1 MKTYRKI
8 PNIFEFDSL
17 TRKPIRIAE
26 PFLTLKDIQWVG
38 TEKVDGINIRV
49 YWDGYRISI
58 AGRTDKAE
66 IPPHLYKYLSDLF
79 LTPEMESL
87 FEQTFGDKEVY
98 IFDEGYGAKIQ
109 KNGELYSEAPKF
121 IVFDVTVDGNELS
134 LMNISNVALKLGLS
148 MADVVFQGTLEEAI
162 AYVKQHPSS
171 HLNGGAHEMEGLVLS
186 PLAAKLYDKN
196 GDIIKCKCKWREVK
210 EWNN

>member
-1 MKTYRKI
+1 
-8 PNIFEFDSL
+8 
-17 TRKPIRIAE
+17 
-26 PFLTLKDIQWVG
+26 
-38 TEKVDGINIRV
+38 
-49 YWDGYRISI
+49 
-58 AGRTDKAE
+58 
-66 IPPHLYKYLSDLF
+66 
-79 LTPEMESL
+79 MESL

-162 AYVKQHPSS
+162 AYVKQHPGS
-171 HLNGGAHEMEGLVLS
+171 HLNGGTHEMEGLVLS

>member
-8 PNIFEFDSL
+8 PNIFEFDNL

-38 TEKVDGINIRV
+38 TEKVDGTNIRV

-58 AGRTDKAE
+58 AGRTDKAK

-87 FEQTFGDKEVY
+87 FEQTFGDKEAY
-98 IFDEGYGAKIQ
+98 IFGEGYGAKIQ

-134 LMNISNVALKLGLS
+134 LVNISDVALKLGLS
-148 MADVVFQGTLEEAI
+148 MVDVVFHGTLEEAI
-162 AYVKQHPSS
+162 TYVKQHPNSY
-171 HLNGGAHEMEGLVLS
+171 LNGGTHEMEGLVLS

>member
-1 MKTYRKI
+1 M
-8 PNIFEFDSL
+8 
-17 TRKPIRIAE
+17 
-26 PFLTLKDIQWVG
+26 TLKDIQWVG
-38 TEKVDGINIRV
+38 TEKVDGTNIRV

-98 IFDEGYGAKIQ
+98 IFGEGYGAKIQ
-109 KNGELYSEAPKF
+109 KNGELYSETPKF
-121 IVFDVTVDGNELS
+121 IVFDVTIDGNELS

-148 MADVVFQGTLEEAI
+148 RVDVVFQGTLEEAI

-186 PLAAKLYDKN
+186 PLVAKLYDKN

>member
-38 TEKVDGINIRV
+38 TEKVDGTNIRV

-87 FEQTFGDKEVY
+87 FEEIFGDKEAY
-98 IFDEGYGAKIQ
+98 IFGEGYGAKIQ
-109 KNGELYSEAPKF
+109 KSGELYSETPKF

-134 LMNISNVALKLGLS
+134 LVNISNVALKLGLS
-148 MADVVFQGTLEEAI
+148 MVDVVFHGTLEEAI
-162 AYVKQHPSS
+162 TYVKQHPNSY
-171 HLNGGAHEMEGLVLS
+171 LNGGAHEMEGLVLS